1 MKRFKTTA
9 LAVGVTIGLVACATP
24 AADQPSTPSTSAPAE
39 ESGDGRDFGTIVAG
53 TVVPGILDGVTLV
66 VADSGGISQEGRT
79 AAVWVP
85 FAEESGA
92 EVIQDAFESAKL
104 KAMVESGNV
113 TWDIA
118 NTTVLDA
125 GQHCGELYEPLDY
138 SLIDISRVPEGS
150 ITNDCMVP
158 TIVYG
163 FVVAY
168 NTEVFGDNPPSS
180 AEDFFDV
187 EKFPGKRAH
196 GLSTYIEPQVL
207 EFALM
212 AAGLR
217 DTPRSIDH
225 IQVAIDK
232 YASLGDNLITWSTGA
247 ESQQQ
252 LESGEVVMSLV
263 WSSRGFGATNAG
275 APIAPMW
282 GDWLTGVDALTVPKG
297 AKDPEASFAGLN
309 YFLGESQQA
318 RASELTSFAPVNVDA
333 KPELTDV
340 AQLWFIND
348 QLATAYATD
357 MGWWAANFAALE
369 SAWAAWSSGS

>member
-1 MKRFKTTA
+1 MNRFVT
-9 LAVGVTIGLVACATP
+9 LAVAAGLTVGLVACT
-24 AADQPSTPSTSAPAE
+24 STAEEPAE
-39 ESGDGRDFGTIVAG
+39 SGRDFGEISAG
-53 TVVPGILDGVTLV
+53 TVVPGILEGTTLV

-79 AAVWVP
+79 AAAWDP

-92 EVIQDAFESAKL
+92 EVIQDAFEAAKL
-104 KAMVESGNV
+104 KAMVDSGNV

-138 SLIDISRVPEGS
+138 SLIDTSRVPEGS

-168 NTEVFGDNPPSS
+168 NTEVFGDNPPTS

-187 EKFPGKRAH
+187 ENFPGKRAH

-207 EFALM
+207 EFALL
-212 AAGLR
+212 AEGLG
-217 DTPRSIDH
+217 DEPRTVDH

-232 YASLGDNLITWSTGA
+232 YASLGDDLITWSTGA

-263 WSSRGFGATNAG
+263 WSSRGFGATDAG

-297 AKDPEASFAGLN
+297 AKDPEAAFAALN

-333 KPELTDV
+333 QPALSET
-340 AQLWFIND
+340 AELWFIND
-348 QLATAYATD
+348 HLDTAYATD
-357 MGWWAANFAALE
+357 MGFWSDNFAALE
-369 SAWAAWSSGS
+369 AAWASWSTGS